1 MATQILLGP
10 QSPVPNL
17 RRAIEILQPEAPVV
31 AITAG
36 WRDSEGEIDELREI
50 AGCDVEDLMLYHRA
64 EQVFAHEPVL
74 RGLQRDRQ
82 DKLTELQRLA
92 LLRIEGFGWRLH
104 FIRRPLF
111 QDPVA
116 VVVDGAGQKIGVL
129 EEDGRINM
137 DPDIKVR
144 K

>member
-1 MATQILLGP
+1 MSAIYVQANIMTEVARMETEKRRGDN
-10 QSPVPNL
+10 PVPDQG
-17 RRAIEILQPEAPVV
+17 IE
-31 AITAG
+31 
-36 WRDSEGEIDELREI
+36 
-50 AGCDVEDLMLYHRA
+50 M
-64 EQVFAHEPVL
+64 
-74 RGLQRDRQ
+74 
-82 DKLTELQRLA
+82 LTELQRLA

-144 K
+144 R